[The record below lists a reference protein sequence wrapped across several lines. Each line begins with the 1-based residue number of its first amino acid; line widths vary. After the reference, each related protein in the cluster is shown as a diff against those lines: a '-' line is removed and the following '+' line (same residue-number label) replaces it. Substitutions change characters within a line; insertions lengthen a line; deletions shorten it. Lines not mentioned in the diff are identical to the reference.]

1 MKNLNNMKSGGC
13 YKCGGKVK
21 MYNQGGTMMSDVDGY
36 LYNPL
41 AFMQEGGMPP
51 EEMMMQE
58 GMSPEMGGG
67 QGMSQ
72 EEQLLMAV
80 AQILMEQGDQAAM
93 QFLQEQGFSPDESM
107 EVLQAAAEYAEQMQG
122 GAPAEGQ
129 MSPEEEQMMM
139 EQMASQD
146 GMMRY
151 GGLMKFINGG
161 SQNCPEGTVYDPST
175 GGCVQSGIPY
185 AEGQGTY
192 YSFGQDPDN
201 DAAMTA
207 GLGARQAGSFDEYV
221 TQRIAEDELQIEDP
235 EVAAAVRASKEKFRD
250 QNSRMFTSAE
260 DADRI
265 TAEEAGRAQR
275 QTQTQ
280 NGYTITHKNRLDMQQ
295 PDLRDL
301 RMAYLSGLGSPS
313 NPYTAALKAAGRKGV
328 STGLSALSL
337 VGSVHQGIRKFTG
350 DDVVEKYDA
359 MGNRIAKNG
368 GEWNPFED
376 NRKRFRVGMPVYQG
390 AGTVANKPA
399 SYEEWL
405 MMNNLGQGMSEGDDF
420 TEEYNQY
427 LKSFSESNPEVAT
440 LDKEMVIARGDS
452 AGTLAGINTLNALT
466 DISSFFDE
474 RDTSRQL
481 RERQRE
487 SGNTMEMAYMNPNNP
502 SGSMYALNAAVG
514 AEQNTRRLG
523 SIFDSGSPMSTSKYG
538 GSTKYQQGGTY
549 KLSEEDIQRIIQMG
563 GEVEYLD

>member
-1 MKNLNNMKSGGC
+1 MKSGGC

-21 MYNQGGTMMSDVDGY
+21 MYNQGGTMMNDVDGY

-51 EEMMMQE
+51 EEMMMQQ
-58 GMSPEMGGG
+58 GMSPETGGG
-67 QGMSQ
+67 QGVSQ

-80 AQILMEQGDQAAM
+80 TQILIEQGDQAAM
-93 QFLQEQGFSPDESM
+93 QFLQEQGFSPEESM
-107 EVLQAAAEYAEQMQG
+107 EVMQAAVEYAEQMQG

-151 GGLMKFINGG
+151 GGLMKFVNGG
-161 SQNCPEGTVYDPST
+161 NSENCPPGMIYDPST

-185 AEGQGTY
+185 AEGQGEY
-192 YSFGQDPDN
+192 YSFGEN
-201 DAAMTA
+201 SENSENSEM
-207 GLGARQAGSFDEYV
+207 GAIRVAKENFAKENAQIFTRPKDFESYV
-221 TQRIAEDELQIEDP
+221 NRRTDEDEVEMTNVNNTTS
-235 EVAAAVRASKEKFRD
+235 EN
-250 QNSRMFTSAE
+250 QNRNKTS
-260 DADRI
+260 
-265 TAEEAGRAQR
+265 
-275 QTQTQ
+275 QTQ

-313 NPYTAALKAAGRKGV
+313 NPYIAALKAAGRKKLA
-328 STGLSALSL
+328 TGLSALSL

-376 NRKRFRVGMPVYQG
+376 NRRRFRVGMPVYQG
-390 AGTVANKPA
+390 AGTVGNKPM
-399 SYEEWL
+399 SYNEWL
-405 MMNNLGQGMSEGDDF
+405 MANNLGQGMTAGDDF
-420 TEEYNQY
+420 TEEYNEY
-427 LKSFSESNPEVAT
+427 LKSFSENNPEVTT
-440 LDKEMVIARGDS
+440 LDKEKVIARGDS
-452 AGTLAGINTLNALT
+452 AGTLVGINTLNALT

-481 RERQRE
+481 KERQRE

-502 SGSMYALNAAVG
+502 SGSMYALNAGLG
-514 AEQNTRRLG
+514 ADQNKRRLG
-523 SIFDSGSPMSTSKYG
+523 YTFDFGTTMATSKYG

-549 KLSEEDIQRIIQMG
+549 HLSEEEIQRIIQMG